1 MPIITVSRLYGSGGA
16 DLAAGV
22 AHALR
27 WPLLDDL
34 FIEAVAHEAGVPP
47 AEVAAREE
55 RVPTLVERVLDALA
69 FGSPEVLPTL
79 VEAAPQLTEERLLA
93 VTRRVIEEAAA
104 AGPAV
109 VVGRGAQSVLA
120 DWPDALHVFCHAPH
134 RALVARAMRRLA
146 TDEAHAAAMVDDTNR
161 QREQYV
167 RTHFGRAWRDV
178 AAYHLCVDTDAF
190 GVDGGAELVL
200 HAARRRFGLRALTA
214 AGSRDDGRG

>member
-1 MPIITVSRLYGSGGA
+1 MPIITVSRMYGSGGA
-16 DLAAGV
+16 SLAARV
-22 AHALR
+22 AHDLG

-34 FIEAVAHEAGVPP
+34 FIEAVAHEANVPP

-79 VEAAPQLTEERLLA
+79 IETAPQLTEERLLA

-104 AGPAV
+104 AGSAV

-120 DWPDALHVFCHAPH
+120 ERADALHVFCHAPH
-134 RALVARAMRRLA
+134 RALVARAMERLA
-146 TDEAHAAAMVDDTNR
+146 TDEARAARMVDDTNR

-167 RTHFGRAWRDV
+167 RTHFGREWRAV
-178 AAYHLCVDTDAF
+178 SSYHLCVDTEAL
-190 GVDGGAELVL
+190 GVEGGAELVL
-200 HAARRRFGLRALTA
+200 QAARLRFGAVLT
-214 AGSRDDGRG
+214 GSPAHPR